1 MTQKPLVASTVGA
14 SSSPVGAG
22 LHSCHMSDGLPAN
35 QRMVVG
41 VPARTGYPP
50 NIMLAKWHEM
60 EIVCTKAQI
69 KQILINHYR

>member
-1 MTQKPLVASTVGA
+1 MTQARRQYGRRKLKSSGCWLTLMSYVGRSPSKPADGRGA
-14 SSSPVGAG
+14 
-22 LHSCHMSDGLPAN
+22 PA
-35 QRMVVG
+35 Q
-41 VPARTGYPP
+41 TGYPP